1 VTILIVI
8 IYVEFMVSRGDGLN
22 SIFET
27 LDGGIKV
34 CWCFIPSST
43 CSVDYTRDTI
53 SWRFLL

>member
-1 VTILIVI
+1 
-8 IYVEFMVSRGDGLN
+8 MVSRGDGLN